1 MTRLISIKKKEDI
14 IDKYRQTPIELL
26 LEYHNLNRK
35 FDAYSSAKLLIGMCM
50 DNRKHLN
57 IPQLFSYIIRTGG
70 GNLKYNEFKISYA
83 ISIGKV
89 QHIALI
95 GHSNCGMVNLD
106 AKKDIFIN
114 GLVETAGWKKY
125 DAEAHYLKYS
135 PVFGIN
141 NEIDFV
147 LNEAFR
153 LREMYPKICI
163 APLFYKVE
171 DNLLYIVD
179 ED

>member
-1 MTRLISIKKKEDI
+1 MTRLIKVNKKDDI

-26 LEYHNLNRK
+26 LEYHNLNRE
-35 FDAYSSAKLLIGMCM
+35 FEEYSSAKLLVGMCM
-50 DNRKHLN
+50 DNRKRLN
-57 IPQLFSYIIRTGG
+57 IPQNFSYVLRTGG

-83 ISIGKV
+83 ISIGSV

-95 GHSNCGMVNLD
+95 GHNNCGMVNLD
-106 AKKDIFIN
+106 AKKDVFIN
-114 GLVETAGWKKY
+114 GLVERAGWNK
-125 DAEAHYLKYS
+125 AEAVVHYLKYS
-135 PVFGIN
+135 PIFGIN

-153 LREMYPKICI
+153 LRKKYPKICI

-171 DNLLYIVD
+171 DNRLYIVD